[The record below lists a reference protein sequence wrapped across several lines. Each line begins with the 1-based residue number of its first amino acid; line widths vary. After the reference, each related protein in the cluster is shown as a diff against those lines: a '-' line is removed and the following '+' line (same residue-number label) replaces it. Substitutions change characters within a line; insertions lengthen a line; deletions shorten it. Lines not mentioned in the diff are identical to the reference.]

1 MNEILLQYKQVN
13 PTTWAYLAS
22 LLMIALYFKF
32 NRAWSVRNWDLFG
45 MILLAPAL
53 LMVQYGIAHVGDG
66 PRGDLA
72 DRVQHAGYVWLFSVS
87 GVFMLRLLLDAFMV
101 RRPLLEANL
110 SVGGLTFLGI
120 SLFVF
125 LMANVVTGTPDEEDV
140 IESRRAAH
148 LRDMVASQNDLDRL
162 STHGPAFPLMYLLPH
177 AVTDAILGLE
187 AQGESRMDGQ
197 RDASNEPDMR
207 DDDSARSEA
216 DAKVHRVTA
225 RVMAIVAQLA
235 IVIGIVLVGMRH
247 FDNVKTGIAV
257 ATLYLL
263 LPYTA
268 MWTGYVTHAL
278 PGALLIW
285 AVVLY
290 RRPHLAGA
298 MIGLAFGTVYYP
310 MFLLPLW
317 VTFYW
322 RRGAVRF
329 LIGLLAAIGV
339 LVLVLALTSID
350 GPMFLDSLRTMFV
363 VRFPVLADS
372 GVWGRFWR
380 PDYRIPTLA
389 AHVGLS
395 LSMAL
400 WPAQKNLGT
409 LLAYSAAVMLGTQ
422 FWHAHSGGLAPAW
435 YLPLLLLTVFRPNL
449 EDRVATAVVK

>member
-1 MNEILLQYKQVN
+1 MNEILLEYEPVN

-45 MILLAPAL
+45 LILLAPAL
-53 LMVQYGIAHVGDG
+53 LMVQYGVANVGDG
-66 PRGDLA
+66 PRA
-72 DRVQHAGYVWLFSVS
+72 DAAGRVEHFGYIWLFAVS

-110 SVGGLTFLGI
+110 TVGGLAFLGL

-125 LMANVVTGTPDEEDV
+125 LMANVITGRPGEADL
-140 IESRRAAH
+140 IGSKRSAH
-148 LRDMVASQNDLDRL
+148 LREMVASKDDFATLT
-162 STHGPAFPLMYLLPH
+162 THGPTFPLVYLLPH
-177 AVTDAILGLE
+177 TLTRLIVNLEPPDDSQPSGEAEAAAARDARVDAI
-187 AQGESRMDGQ
+187 
-197 RDASNEPDMR
+197 
-207 DDDSARSEA
+207 
-216 DAKVHRVTA
+216 TA
-225 RVMAIVAQLA
+225 RTVAIISQLA

-268 MWTGYVTHAL
+268 MWTGCVTHAL

-290 RRPHLAGA
+290 RRPMLAGA
-298 MIGLAFGTVYYP
+298 MVGLAFGAIYYP
-310 MFLLPLW
+310 LFLLPLW
-317 VTFYW
+317 ISFYW

-329 LIGLLAAIGV
+329 LIGLIASIGLLLLAV
-339 LVLVLALTSID
+339 ALTSID
-350 GPMFLDSLRTMFV
+350 TQMFVGSLRKMLDL
-363 VRFPVLADS
+363 RFPVQPDS
-372 GVWGRFWR
+372 GVWSRFWQ
-380 PDYRIPTLA
+380 PDYRIPILV
-389 AHVGLS
+389 AHAGLS

-400 WPAQKNLGT
+400 WPAQKSLGT